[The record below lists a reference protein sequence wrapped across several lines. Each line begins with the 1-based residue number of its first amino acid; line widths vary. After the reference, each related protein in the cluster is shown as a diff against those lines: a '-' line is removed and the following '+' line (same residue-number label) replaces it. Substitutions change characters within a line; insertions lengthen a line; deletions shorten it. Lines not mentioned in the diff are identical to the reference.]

1 MPFDADD
8 IAMFND
14 ADMPGYASATVTGI
28 ADPVAGRFRANYAE
42 ALGISGS
49 RPMFAGATDD
59 LAGVANGTAV
69 EIDGTAYTVAEV
81 RVADGT
87 PDMTRLILSDA

>member
-14 ADMPGYASATVTGI
+14 ADMPGYALATVTGI
-28 ADPVAGRFRANYAE
+28 ADPVAGRFRANFAE

-49 RPMFAGATDD
+49 RPMFAGATSD
-59 LAGVANGTAV
+59 LTGVAINTPL
-69 EIDGTAYTVAEV
+69 EINGTAYTVAEV
-81 RVADGT
+81 RIADGT
-87 PDMTRLILSDA
+87 PDMTRLMLSEA

>member
-14 ADMPGYASATVTGI
+14 ADMPGYVEATVGGT
-28 ADPVAGRFRANYAE
+28 PVAGRFRANFAE
-42 ALGISGS
+42 ALGIVSDS
-49 RPMFAGATDD
+49 RPMFSGATSD
-59 LAGVANGTAV
+59 LTGVTVGSAV

-81 RVADGT
+81 RVADGM
-87 PDMTRLILSDA
+87 PDMTRLMLKT

>member
-14 ADMPGYASATVTGI
+14 DDMPGYALAAVGGT
-28 ADPVAGRFRANYAE
+28 PVAGRFRENFAE
-42 ALGISGS
+42 ALGIVSDS
-49 RPMFAGATDD
+49 RPMFSAATSD
-59 LAGVANGTAV
+59 LADTTVGTAV
-69 EIDGTAYTVAEV
+69 EIDGTTYTVAEV

-87 PDMTRLILSDA
+87 PDMTRLMLKS